1 MGIKKKTQGKLMEIS
16 QTLIDK
22 LYEDQG
28 LTDEVLELQVKLN
41 TMRAKTD
48 ISDKSRAIDEDGY
61 VQ

>member
-1 MGIKKKTQGKLMEIS
+1 MSVKKKAQGKLLNIS

-22 LYEDQG
+22 LYEKEG

-41 TMRAKTD
+41 TMRSEAD
-48 ISDKSRAIDEDGY
+48 IHDKNFVNDDGF

>member
-1 MGIKKKTQGKLMEIS
+1 MSVKKKAQEKLLNIS

-22 LYEDQG
+22 LYEKEG

-41 TMRAKTD
+41 TMRSEAD
-48 ISDKSRAIDEDGY
+48 IHDKNFVNDDGF

>member
-1 MGIKKKTQGKLMEIS
+1 MSVKKKAQEKLLNIS

-22 LYEDQG
+22 LYEKEG

-41 TMRAKTD
+41 TMRSEAD
-48 ISDKSRAIDEDGY
+48 IHDKNLVNDDGF